1 MSYKYEIIT
10 CSVNFS
16 HILKETL
23 PFNKKRVDNVVVV
36 TTPTD
41 FATHAVCRENEVEYI
56 ETDLF
61 YKDGA
66 DFNKGLALNEAFK
79 KLKYNDWVLHLDADT
94 LLTGAYSPIL
104 TAENKDLD
112 IEKLYGCMRIE
123 VKDQEE
129 YLKIIKNLAL
139 FGDPLGVGNFI
150 DKQEELAC
158 GFFQLFNLNSN
169 VAKQLKSS
177 GSYFSPQTQE
187 WIESLGYKDFTKEER
202 PYGNIFPS
210 FPHAGGYDV
219 VFRAMWG
226 ENIVG
231 IANPVIHLGT
241 DRNHA
246 GKGNYKF

>member
-79 KLKYNDWVLHLDADT
+79 KLKYNDWVLHLDADRKKLR
-94 LLTGAYSPIL
+94 LLHSFHSL
-104 TAENKDLD
+104 
-112 IEKLYGCMRIE
+112 
-123 VKDQEE
+123 
-129 YLKIIKNLAL
+129 LA
-139 FGDPLGVGNFI
+139 I
-150 DKQEELAC
+150 DFCK
-158 GFFQLFNLNSN
+158 
-169 VAKQLKSS
+169 
-177 GSYFSPQTQE
+177 
-187 WIESLGYKDFTKEER
+187 
-202 PYGNIFPS
+202 
-210 FPHAGGYDV
+210 
-219 VFRAMWG
+219 
-226 ENIVG
+226 
-231 IANPVIHLGT
+231 
-241 DRNHA
+241 
-246 GKGNYKF
+246 